1 MTDLIERLY
10 SMQGMGDVQLK
21 ALMDGVGPKGA
32 DEIKHLRAELMEQC
46 RLLGMSAEREA
57 KHLAQ
62 IAALEKERDALRAE
76 LDALNAWKE
85 EVEKQE
91 PVAEVVWMAGLP
103 NSMLEIQTYGS
114 LTPPLGTKFY
124 ARPVP
129 AGVPD
134 GVMRERVMEAIAE
147 ALGDGAYD
155 CTRVWSAWGY
165 GTMGSDDFR
174 LIANDPARLHE
185 IAEAA
190 IQAVFAAAPKPEVK

>member
-62 IAALEKERDALRAE
+62 ITALEKEHDALK
-76 LDALNAWKE
+76 AWKE

-91 PVAEVVWMAGLP
+91 PVAWLIDWADEPDLGHYFSESAVDEDSGRSRPLFLNTVPAQSVP
-103 NSMLEIQTYGS
+103 EITEGMRYA
-114 LTPPLGTKFY
+114 FY
-124 ARPVP
+124 AAVEIT
-129 AGVPD
+129 
-134 GVMRERVMEAIAE
+134 REGSVINLDEGIRA
-147 ALGDGAYD
+147 AL
-155 CTRVWSAWGY
+155 
-165 GTMGSDDFR
+165 
-174 LIANDPARLHE
+174 
-185 IAEAA
+185 
-190 IQAVFAAAPKPEVK
+190 AAAQKQEVK